1 MCPAPTYETDVL
13 GLLTAANTGW
23 NKSAATLKSEA
34 AVDTFVPCPPSVVVV
49 DEVAFPPCFAFVGAT
64 GARRYE
70 IFARAVSKIDEN
82 SEWFRLMADAHDAVA
97 ERMGRMTFMDISSV
111 RKLMGL
117 FGAKEQ
123 WQVCFQSC
131 SANDT
136 CSECSDPLTLRFNA
150 TGAPSALC
158 SNNTAVIQET
168 RQEDEDHLGALI
180 LSFSPPEPVRVLLLV
195 AVSLAAVSGG
205 IGLVIARDGTNS
217 QKSAP

>member
-1 MCPAPTYETDVL
+1 VCPAPTYETDVL
-13 GLLTAANTGW
+13 GLLSAANTGW
-23 NKSAATLKSEA
+23 NNSASTA
-34 AVDTFVPCPPSVVVV
+34 ADTFVPCPPSVVVV

-82 SEWFRLMADAHDAVA
+82 GDWFRLMGDAHDAVA
-97 ERMGRMTFMDISSV
+97 ERMGRMTFEDTDTV
-111 RKLMGL
+111 RKLMGF
-117 FGAKEQ
+117 FGTTEQ

-136 CSECSDPLTLRFNA
+136 CSGCSDPLTLRFNA

-158 SNNTAVIQET
+158 RNNTAVIQGP
-168 RQEDEDHLGALI
+168 RQEDADNLGALV
-180 LSFSPPEPVRVLLLV
+180 LSFSPPEAVQVLLLV
-195 AVSLAAVSGG
+195 AVCLVAVSGG
-205 IGLVIARDGTNS
+205 MGLVIAHDGTNS